1 MLPMLAAQAA
11 SSADPAL
18 VSALAGIVGAANVL
32 ADFPDRL
39 AASRDRAPLAT
50 FAFRDG
56 LVPGALPRAVV
67 RPGTREEVARV
78 LAWAHANGIPLI
90 PYGAG
95 SGVLGGAIPLGGE
108 VALDLK
114 RLNRLIGVNDVDGLA
129 TVEAGMNGGRF
140 EAALT
145 AEGFTCGHL
154 PQSLHMSTVGGW
166 LACRGAG
173 QNSTRYGKIEDMVV
187 GLCAV
192 LADGTEVEV
201 RPAARRSTGP
211 SLRDVFVGCEGTL
224 GVITEATLRV
234 WRRPEAELPLVLSF
248 PDIAAGLEAGRRIM
262 QAELRPAVFRLYDE
276 TETVPRVKELAGFG
290 KGRVLAIMVFSG
302 LARLAT
308 LERELAFEIAA
319 GLGGRAEGDAPYRHW
334 LAHRFESYSPPW
346 QASGHYMDTC
356 EITGAWSRLVE
367 MYTRMRGAIIGLCPG
382 AHFGAHWSHAYPE
395 GACQY
400 MTVRLPPMPRAEG
413 LALHARAW
421 ELLQTLTVG
430 MGGSIAHHHGAGLL
444 RGPWMAA
451 ELGAGGAAMLQRIKD
466 ALDPGNILNPGKLGL
481 RARSDAA
488 RVMEGAK
495 Q

>member
-11 SSADPAL
+11 SGPDIALAD
-18 VSALAGIVGAANVL
+18 ALAGIVGAANVL
-32 ADFPDRL
+32 AGFPDRL

-56 LVPGALPRAVV
+56 MVPGVLPRAVV
-67 RPGTREEVARV
+67 RPGTQEEVAHV
-78 LAWAHANGIPLI
+78 LSWAHANGVPVI

-95 SGVLGGAIPLGGE
+95 SGVLGGAIPLSGE
-108 VALDLK
+108 IVLDLK
-114 RLNRLIGVNDVDGLA
+114 RLSRFVAVNATDGLA

-140 EAALT
+140 EAAL
-145 AEGFTCGHL
+145 AGQGFTCGHL

-173 QNSTRYGKIEDMVV
+173 QNSTRFGKIEDMVV
-187 GLCAV
+187 GLRAV
-192 LADGTEVEV
+192 LADGTTVEV

-224 GVITEATLRV
+224 GIITEATLRI
-234 WRRPEAELPLVLSF
+234 WARPEAELPLVLSF
-248 PDIAAGLEAGRRIM
+248 PDIAAGLEAGRQIM

-276 TETVPRVKELAGFG
+276 TETAPRTKDLAGFA
-290 KGRVLAIMVFSG
+290 KGRVLAILVFSG
-302 LARLAT
+302 IARLAS
-308 LERELAFEIAA
+308 LERDLAREIADA
-319 GLGGRAEGDAPYRHW
+319 LGGREEGDAPYRHW

-367 MYTRMRGAIIGLCPG
+367 MHGRMREAILGLCPG

-421 ELLQTLTVG
+421 DLLQTLTVE

-481 RARSDAA
+481 RGRDGAA
-488 RVMEGAK
+488 RVTGEG
-495 Q
+495 

>member
-1 MLPMLAAQAA
+1 MLSMLAAQAA
-11 SSADPAL
+11 SGPDVALIDAL
-18 VSALAGIVGAANVL
+18 VGIVGAGNVL

-56 LVPGALPRAVV
+56 MVPGVLPRAVV
-67 RPGTREEVARV
+67 RPGSQDEVARV
-78 LAWAHANGIPLI
+78 LGWAHANAVPVI

-108 VALDLK
+108 IVLDLK
-114 RLNRLIGVNDVDGLA
+114 RLSRLVAVNATDGLA

-140 EAALT
+140 EAALA

-173 QNSTRYGKIEDMVV
+173 QNSTRFGKIEDMVV
-187 GLCAV
+187 GLRAV
-192 LADGTEVEV
+192 LADGTSVEV

-224 GVITEATLRV
+224 GIITEATLRI
-234 WRRPEAELPLVLSF
+234 WKRPETEQPLVLSF
-248 PDIAAGLEAGRRIM
+248 PDIASGLEAGRRIM

-276 TETVPRVKELAGFG
+276 TETAPRTKDLAGFA
-290 KGRVLAIMVFSG
+290 KGRVLAILVFSG
-302 LARLAT
+302 IERLASLERDLAR
-308 LERELAFEIAA
+308 EIADV
-319 GLGGRAEGDAPYRHW
+319 LGGREEGDAPYRHW

-367 MYTRMRGAIIGLCPG
+367 MHGRMREAILGLCPG

-400 MTVRLPPMPRAEG
+400 MTVRLPPMPRGEG

-421 ELLQTLTVG
+421 DRLQTLTVE

-451 ELGAGGAAMLQRIKD
+451 ELGAGGAVMLQRIKD

-481 RARSDAA
+481 RGRPGAA
-488 RVMEGAK
+488 SVAGEG
-495 Q
+495 

>member
-1 MLPMLAAQAA
+1 MVPMLAAQAA
-11 SSADPAL
+11 CAPDDAL
-18 VSALAGIVGAANVL
+18 AAALAGIVGAANVL
-32 ADFPDRL
+32 VGFPDRL

-56 LVPGALPRAVV
+56 HVPGVLPRAVV
-67 RPGTREEVARV
+67 RPGTHDEVARV
-78 LAWAHANGIPLI
+78 LAWANAGAVPVI

-108 VALDLK
+108 IVLDLK
-114 RLNRLIGVNDVDGLA
+114 RLNRLVAVNAADGLA

-140 EAALT
+140 EAAL
-145 AEGFTCGHL
+145 AHQGFTSGHL

-173 QNSTRYGKIEDMVV
+173 QNSTRFGKIEDMVV
-187 GLCAV
+187 GLRAV
-192 LADGTEVEV
+192 LADGTTVEV

-224 GVITEATLRV
+224 GIITEATLRI
-234 WRRPEAELPLVLSF
+234 WARPEAELPLVLSF
-248 PDIAAGLEAGRRIM
+248 PDITAGLEAGRRIM

-276 TETVPRVKELAGFG
+276 TETAPRTKDLAGFAP
-290 KGRVLAIMVFSG
+290 GRVLAILVFSG
-302 LARLAT
+302 IARLAA
-308 LERELAFEIAA
+308 LERDLAREIADA
-319 GLGGRAEGDAPYRHW
+319 MGGREEGDAPYRHW
-334 LAHRFESYSPPW
+334 RAHRFESYSPPW

-356 EITGAWSRLVE
+356 EITGAWSRLVT
-367 MYTRMRGAIIGLCPG
+367 MHGRMREAVLGLCPA

-400 MTVRLPPMPRAEG
+400 MTIRLPPMPRAEG

-421 ELLQTLTVG
+421 DVLQTLTVE

-481 RARSDAA
+481 RGRDGAA
-488 RVMEGAK
+488 GVAGEG
-495 Q
+495 

>member
-1 MLPMLAAQAA
+1 MLPMLAVQAA
-11 SSADPAL
+11 PGADQAL
-18 VSALAGIVGAANVL
+18 VSALAGIVGAENVL

-39 AASRDRAPLAT
+39 AASRDRAPIAT
-50 FAFRDG
+50 FAFREG
-56 LVPGALPRAVV
+56 LVPGVLPRAVV
-67 RPGTREEVARV
+67 RPGSREEVARV
-78 LAWAHANGIPLI
+78 LAWAHATGVPVI

-108 VALDLK
+108 IVLDLK
-114 RLNRLIGVNDVDGLA
+114 RLNRLVSISATDGLA

-140 EAALT
+140 EAAVA

-187 GLCAV
+187 GLRAV

-224 GVITEATLRV
+224 GVITEATLRI
-234 WRRPEAELPLVLSF
+234 WKLPEAELPLVLSF
-248 PDIAAGLEAGRRIM
+248 PDIAAGLEAGRRIL

-276 TETVPRVKELAGFG
+276 TETVPRVKELADFG
-290 KGRVLAIMVFSG
+290 KGRVLAILVFSG
-302 LARLAT
+302 MERLAA
-308 LERELAFEIAA
+308 LERELAGEIAA
-319 GLGGRAEGDAPYRHW
+319 TLGARAEGDAPYRHW

-346 QASGHYMDTC
+346 QASGHFMDTC
-356 EITGAWSRLVE
+356 EVTGAWSALVE
-367 MYTRMRGAIIGLCPG
+367 MYTRMREAILDLCPA

-421 ELLQTLTVG
+421 DLLQTLTVV

-481 RARSDAA
+481 RARAGAA
-488 RVMEGAK
+488 RVMGEG
-495 Q
+495 

>member
-11 SSADPAL
+11 PGADQAL
-18 VSALAGIVGAANVL
+18 VSALAGMVGAGNVL

-39 AASRDRAPLAT
+39 AASRDRAPIAT

-56 LVPGALPRAVV
+56 LVPGVLPRAVV
-67 RPGTREEVARV
+67 RPGSREEVARV
-78 LAWAHANGIPLI
+78 LAWANANDVPVI

-108 VALDLK
+108 IALDLK
-114 RLNRLIGVNDVDGLA
+114 RLNRLVAINATDGLA

-140 EAALT
+140 EAAVE

-224 GVITEATLRV
+224 GVITEATLRI
-234 WRRPEAELPLVLSF
+234 WKRPEAELPLVLSF
-248 PDIAAGLEAGRRIM
+248 PDIAAGLEAGRRIL
-262 QAELRPAVFRLYDE
+262 QAELRPSVFRLYDE
-276 TETVPRVKELAGFG
+276 TETVPRVKELADFG
-290 KGRVLAIMVFSG
+290 KGRVLAILVFSG
-302 LARLAT
+302 IERLAA
-308 LERELAFEIAA
+308 LERDLAGEIAA
-319 GLGGRAEGDAPYRHW
+319 ALGARAEGDAPYRHW

-346 QASGHYMDTC
+346 QASGHFMDTC
-356 EITGAWSRLVE
+356 EVTGAWSALVE
-367 MYTRMRGAIIGLCPG
+367 MYSRMREAILDLCPA

-421 ELLQTLTVG
+421 DLLQTLTVV

-481 RARSDAA
+481 RPRASAA
-488 RVMEGAK
+488 RVMGEG
-495 Q
+495 